1 MWFPPVR
8 VGDAVGHGLQHPGLL
23 QPADGQEEADENRTV
38 FQSTR
43 RSRWRGQRL
52 TSRVRMAAMIP
63 TVATVRPVW
72 AWVMSRTTTTRKRD
86 HMDGKLP
93 RLWME
98 SLGSSS
104 ITFCLG
110 LGSQLCTCLRKQK

>member
-1 MWFPPVR
+1 MK
-8 VGDAVGHGLQHPGLL
+8 
-23 QPADGQEEADENRTV
+23 NRTV

-52 TSRVRMAAMIP
+52 TNRVRMAAMIP

-72 AWVMSRTTTTRKRD
+72 AWVMSRTTTTRKRITW
-86 HMDGKLP
+86 MANCP

-104 ITFCLG
+104 ITFCRAW
-110 LGSQLCTCLRKQK
+110 GSQLCTCLRKQK